1 MIYQYVWLTVIWL
14 ISIYLYKIYSGKL
27 PKIIKKHIYLL
38 QFVTL
43 LIVITFMGTPV
54 KFEST
59 TFSGKHSFFQS
70 TPVVVDKI
78 EADLEPA
85 ADLEKQTKW
94 LKQNTKEIQ
103 NEID

>member
-1 MIYQYVWLTVIWL
+1 MIYQYIWL
-14 ISIYLYKIYSGKL
+14 VIIWVLAIYLYKVYTKKV

-38 QFVTL
+38 QFVL
-43 LIVITFMGTPV
+43 LLAVIFFIGSPI

-59 TFSGKHSFFQS
+59 TFSGKHSFQS
-70 TPVVVDKI
+70 TPVVVDRV
-78 EADLEPA
+78 EADPEPA

-103 NEID
+103 DEID